1 MPAPSDTTSVSAH
14 ASVCAAQQNSEDERA
29 AAPCSSASCTYRKA
43 SSALPA
49 ASCAAERGARK
60 PAARPNSVLTM
71 RLSGEEAIE
80 SEALLVGSPATIK
93 RYVERYTEET
103 GANYFC
109 ASFQWGDLTHAE
121 ASKSLRLFSEHVMP
135 AFATA

>member
-1 MPAPSDTTSVSAH
+1 MANAH
-14 ASVCAAQQNSEDERA
+14 ADTPTTTAFDALGRA
-29 AAPCSSASCTYRKA
+29 IVVK
-43 SSALPA
+43 LH
-49 ASCAAERGARK
+49 
-60 PAARPNSVLTM
+60 N
-71 RLSGEEAIE
+71 
-80 SEALLVGSPATIK
+80 LVGSPATIK